1 MKKIIFMA
9 VVVVELFACST
20 VKQFDEAMVE
30 KKCEAALEQIPENQ
44 SHLKLVSKAQEVSGT
59 ILSYSATGGAYTVQV
74 LWDVAATVGGAVILC
89 SPTIAVSILSRGTG
103 AGKFYCFDGDITKAY
118 APDFGGNVYRST
130 RNWRCPEVDGISQSI
145 RKVARCYLDRGDEIN
160 RKKALTS
167 LQTVARSPSFYQCLS
182 KTETEDFAKDLAAA
196 Q

>member
-1 MKKIIFMA
+1 MKKIVLISL
-9 VVVVELFACST
+9 VIIELFACGT
-20 VKQFDEAMVE
+20 VKKFNEAVIE
-30 KKCEAALEQIPENQ
+30 KKCESALEEIPENQ
-44 SHLKLVSKAQEVSGT
+44 SDFKLVNKAQEVFGT

-89 SPTIAVSILSRGTG
+89 SPTIAVSILLRGTV

-118 APDFGGNVYRST
+118 APDFGGNIYRST

-167 LQTVARSPSFYQCLS
+167 LQSVAKSPSFYQCLS
-182 KTETEDFAKDLAAA
+182 KTETEQFAKDLAAA